1 MSKQR
6 NVDLA
11 KWSGPK
17 RPYDLVKEFV
27 IAFVVVGL
35 LVGAIAAVFSSPD
48 EPAVTLQQWA
58 KQAPADF
65 VATAT
70 GELAGTTIS
79 ASYGPPYNNAGE
91 GLKLGPLKIQKW
103 AGVTIPVNPA
113 VDFVVDPLK
122 FSTDPTMPAVLAK
135 WNAATPDQQTK
146 WATDYAAAIEKA
158 GGDYTKVTASDT
170 FGTVPAMGV
179 GLLGL
184 AQSDVLDGLLTTTVT
199 PYPSDFTKPMLFLAD
214 GGYFDEL
221 GAAQHLHGDQWGM
234 MNETGSYPG
243 QSWLWLFS
251 LWYQVEPFKSSE
263 NADIQIFA
271 LLMLLTLGFIFIPK
285 IPFINRLPRL
295 IPIHRLIWRRYYR
308 ENNL

>member
-1 MSKQR
+1 MSRKER

-11 KWSGPK
+11 KWGGPK

-27 IAFVVVGL
+27 IALLVVSV
-35 LVGAIAAVFSSPD
+35 LVGACAAIFSSPD
-48 EPAVTLQQWA
+48 ERAITLQDWA
-58 KQAPADF
+58 QKAPSDF
-65 VATAT
+65 VATTT

-79 ASYGPPYNNAGE
+79 AAYGPPYNDASE
-91 GLKLGPLKIQKW
+91 GLSLGPLKLQKW
-103 AGVTIPVNPA
+103 FGVTIPVDPKF
-113 VDFVVDPLK
+113 DFVIAPLAYSK
-122 FSTDPTMPAVLAK
+122 NSAVPGAIAQ
-135 WNAATPDQQTK
+135 WNGASANQQTK
-146 WATDYAAAIEKA
+146 WAADYASAIEKA
-158 GGDYTKVTASDT
+158 GDSSKVPTSDAY
-170 FGTVPAMGV
+170 GPVPAMAT
-179 GLLGL
+179 GLLTL
-184 AQSDVLDGLLTTTVT
+184 AQDGNLDGLLTTEDT

-214 GGYFDEL
+214 GGYLDEL

-263 NADIQIFA
+263 NADAQIFF
-271 LLMLLTLGFIFIPK
+271 LLLLLNLGFIFMPK

-295 IPIHRLIWRRYYR
+295 IPFHRLIWRRYYR

>member
-1 MSKQR
+1 VKQKER
-6 NVDLA
+6 NIDLA

-27 IAFVVVGL
+27 IALLVVVV
-35 LVGAIAAVFSSPD
+35 LVGGAAALFSSPD
-48 EPAVTLQQWA
+48 ERAVTLQDWS
-58 KQAPADF
+58 KKSPADF

-79 ASYGPPYNNAGE
+79 AGYGAPYNNAAE
-91 GLKLGPLKIQKW
+91 GLKLGPLSIQKW

-113 VDFVVDPLK
+113 VDFVADPLK
-122 FSTDPTMPAVLAK
+122 FSKDPSVPAALAQ
-135 WNAATPDQQTK
+135 WTGAAADQQTK
-146 WATDYAAAIEKA
+146 WATDYGTAIGKA
-158 GGDYTKVTASDT
+158 GDPAKVVAS
-170 FGTVPAMGV
+170 GAYGPVPVMTS
-179 GLLGL
+179 GLLML
-184 AQSDVLDGLLTTTVT
+184 AQDGILDGLLTTKAT
-199 PYPSDFTKPMLFLAD
+199 PYPSDFTGPMLFLAD
-214 GGYFDEL
+214 GGYLDEL

-251 LWYQVEPFKSSE
+251 SMYQIEPFKSSA
-263 NADIQIFA
+263 NADVQIFA
-271 LLMLLTLGFIFIPK
+271 MLVLLNLGFIFMPK

-295 IPIHRLIWRRYYR
+295 IPIHRLIWRRYYK

>member
-1 MSKQR
+1 MSKER

-17 RPYDLVKEFV
+17 RPYDLVKEFT
-27 IAFVVVGL
+27 IALVVVSV
-35 LVGAIAAVFSSPD
+35 LVGGLAALFSSPD

-58 KQAPADF
+58 NKAPADF
-65 VATAT
+65 VATTA

-79 ASYGPPYNNAGE
+79 ASYGPPYNTAGE
-91 GLKLGPLKIQKW
+91 GLNLGPLKIQKW

-113 VDFVVDPLK
+113 VDFVADPLK
-122 FSTDPTMPAVLAK
+122 FSKDPTVPAALAQ
-135 WNAATPDQQTK
+135 WNGASADQQTK
-146 WATDYAAAIEKA
+146 WATDYASAIEKA
-158 GGDYTKVTASDT
+158 GDYTKVSASDAY
-170 FGTVPAMGV
+170 GPVPVMAN
-179 GLLGL
+179 GLLTL

-251 LWYQVEPFKSSE
+251 LWYQVEPLKSSG
-263 NADIQIFA
+263 NADVQIFA
-271 LLMLLTLGFIFIPK
+271 LLILLNLGFIFMPK
-285 IPFINRLPRL
+285 LPFINRLPRL
-295 IPIHRLIWRRYYR
+295 IPFHRLIWRSYYR

>member
-1 MSKQR
+1 VSKER

-17 RPYDLVKEFV
+17 RPYDLVKEFT
-27 IAFVVVGL
+27 IAL
-35 LVGAIAAVFSSPD
+35 LVVAVLVGGCALLFSSPD
-48 EPAVTLQQWA
+48 EPAITLQKWA
-58 KQAPADF
+58 NSAPSDF
-65 VATAT
+65 VATT
-70 GELAGTTIS
+70 VGELAGTTIS

-91 GLKLGPLKIQKW
+91 GLSLGPIKPQKW

-122 FSTDPTMPAVLAK
+122 FSKDASVPAALSQWTSAP
-135 WNAATPDQQTK
+135 ATQQTK
-146 WATDYAAAIEKA
+146 WANDYASAIEKA
-158 GGDYTKVTASDT
+158 GDYTKVATSDT
-170 FGTVPAMGV
+170 YGPVPTMAA
-179 GLLGL
+179 GLLTL

-251 LWYQVEPFKSSE
+251 LWYQVEPLKSSG

-271 LLMLLTLGFIFIPK
+271 LLILLNLGFIFMPK

-295 IPIHRLIWRRYYR
+295 IPFHRLIWRRYYQ

>member
-1 MSKQR
+1 MSRKER
-6 NVDLA
+6 NIDLA

-27 IAFVVVGL
+27 IALIVVSV
-35 LVGAIAAVFSSPD
+35 LVGACAAIFSSPD
-48 EPAVTLQQWA
+48 ERAITLQDWA
-58 KQAPADF
+58 QNAPSDF
-65 VATAT
+65 VATTT

-79 ASYGPPYNNAGE
+79 AAYGPPYNNASE
-91 GLKLGPLKIQKW
+91 GLSLGPLKLQKW
-103 AGVTIPVNPA
+103 FGVTIPVDPKF
-113 VDFVVDPLK
+113 DFVIAPLAYSK
-122 FSTDPTMPAVLAK
+122 DAVVPAALAQ
-135 WNAATPDQQTK
+135 WNGASADQQTQ
-146 WATDYAAAIEKA
+146 WSTDYASAIEKA
-158 GGDYTKVTASDT
+158 GDSSKVATSAAY
-170 FGTVPAMGV
+170 GPVPAMAN
-179 GLLGL
+179 GLLIL
-184 AQSDVLDGLLTTTVT
+184 AQDGNLDGLLTTEAT

-214 GGYFDEL
+214 GGYLDEL

-263 NADIQIFA
+263 NADAQIFF
-271 LLMLLTLGFIFIPK
+271 LLLLLNLGFIFMPK

-295 IPIHRLIWRRYYR
+295 IPFHRLIWRRYYR

>member
-1 MSKQR
+1 VSKER

-17 RPYDLVKEFV
+17 RPYDLVKEFT
-27 IAFVVVGL
+27 IALVVVSV
-35 LVGAIAAVFSSPD
+35 LVGGLAALFSSPD

-58 KQAPADF
+58 NKAPADF
-65 VATAT
+65 VATTA

-79 ASYGPPYNNAGE
+79 ASYGPPYNTAGE
-91 GLKLGPLKIQKW
+91 GLNLGPLKIQKW

-113 VDFVVDPLK
+113 VDFVADPLK
-122 FSTDPTMPAVLAK
+122 FSKDPTVPAALAQ
-135 WNAATPDQQTK
+135 WNGASADQQTK
-146 WATDYAAAIEKA
+146 WATDYASAIEKA
-158 GGDYTKVTASDT
+158 GDYTKVSASDAY
-170 FGTVPAMGV
+170 GPVPVMAN
-179 GLLGL
+179 GLLTL

-251 LWYQVEPFKSSE
+251 LWYQVEPLKSSG
-263 NADIQIFA
+263 NADVQIFA
-271 LLMLLTLGFIFIPK
+271 LLILLNLGFIFMPK
-285 IPFINRLPRL
+285 LPFINRLPRL
-295 IPIHRLIWRRYYR
+295 IPFHRLIWRSYYR

>member
-1 MSKQR
+1 MSKER

-17 RPYDLVKEFV
+17 RPYDLVKELV
-27 IAFVVVGL
+27 IALLVVTLITVGL
-35 LVGAIAAVFSSPD
+35 AALFSSPD
-48 EPAVTLQQWA
+48 ERAVTLQDWA
-58 KQAPADF
+58 KNSPTDF
-65 VATAT
+65 VATTT

-79 ASYGPPYNNAGE
+79 AAYGPPYNNVSD
-91 GLKLGPLKIQKW
+91 GLKLGPLSIQKW

-122 FSTDPTMPAVLAK
+122 FSKDATIPAALAQ
-135 WNAATPDQQTK
+135 WNGASADQQTK
-146 WATDYAAAIEKA
+146 WASDYAAAIEKS
-158 GGDYTKVTASDT
+158 GGDYTKVATSDVYGPVPTMAS
-170 FGTVPAMGV
+170 
-179 GLLGL
+179 GLL
-184 AQSDVLDGLLTTTVT
+184 AQAQEGILDGLLTTKAT
-199 PYPSDFTKPMLFLAD
+199 PYPTDFTGPMLFLAD
-214 GGYFDEL
+214 GAYLDDL

-251 LWYQVEPFKSSE
+251 LWYQVEPFKSSA
-263 NADIQIFA
+263 NADVQIFA
-271 LLMLLTLGFIFIPK
+271 LLMLLTLCFIYMPK
-285 IPFINRLPRL
+285 LPFINRLPRL

>member
-1 MSKQR
+1 MSTKER

-27 IAFVVVGL
+27 IALTVVSLLVVGL
-35 LVGAIAAVFSSPD
+35 AALFSSPD
-48 EPAVTLQQWA
+48 ERAITLQDWA
-58 KQAPADF
+58 QKAPADF

-79 ASYGPPYNNAGE
+79 ASYGPPYNSASD
-91 GLKLGPLKIQKW
+91 GLALGPLKIQKW

-122 FSTDPTMPAVLAK
+122 FSKDPAVPAALGL
-135 WNAATPDQQTK
+135 WNGSSSDQQTT
-146 WATDYAAAIEKA
+146 WANDYASAIEKA
-158 GGDYTKVTASDT
+158 GDPANVAASDAY
-170 FGTVPAMGV
+170 GPVPAMTA
-179 GLLGL
+179 GLLTL
-184 AQSDVLDGLLTTTVT
+184 AQDGILDGLLTTKAT
-199 PYPSDFTKPMLFLAD
+199 PFPADFTGPMLFLAD
-214 GGYFDEL
+214 GAYLDDL

-271 LLMLLTLGFIFIPK
+271 LIMLLTLGFIFMPK
-285 IPFINRLPRL
+285 LPYINRLPRL
-295 IPIHRLIWRRYYR
+295 IPIHRLIWRRYYD

>member
-1 MSKQR
+1 MSKER

-17 RPYDLVKEFV
+17 RPYDLVKEFT
-27 IAFVVVGL
+27 IALLVVVV
-35 LVGAIAAVFSSPD
+35 LVGGAAAIFSSPD
-48 EPAVTLQQWA
+48 DRAVTLQDWA
-58 KQAPADF
+58 KKSPADF
-65 VATAT
+65 VATTT

-79 ASYGPPYNNAGE
+79 AGYGAPYNNASE
-91 GLKLGPLKIQKW
+91 GLNLGPLKIQKW
-103 AGVTIPVNPA
+103 MGVTIPVNPA

-122 FSTDPTMPAVLAK
+122 SSTDATIPAVLTQ
-135 WNAATPDQQTK
+135 WNGASADQQTK
-146 WATDYAAAIEKA
+146 WATAYSDALAKA
-158 GGDYTKVTASDT
+158 GDPAKVTASDA
-170 FGTVPAMGV
+170 FGPVPAMASGV
-179 GLLGL
+179 LAL
-184 AQSDVLDGLLTTTVT
+184 AQEGVLDGLLTTKAT

-214 GGYFDEL
+214 GGYLDEL

-251 LWYQVEPFKSSE
+251 LWYQVEPFKSSA

-271 LLMLLTLGFIFIPK
+271 ILMLLNLGFIFMPK
-285 IPFINRLPRL
+285 LPFINRLPRL
-295 IPIHRLIWRRYYR
+295 IPIHRLIWRNYYR

>member
-1 MSKQR
+1 VSKER

-27 IAFVVVGL
+27 IALVVVTV
-35 LVGAIAAVFSSPD
+35 LVGACAAIFSSPD
-48 EPAVTLQQWA
+48 EKAVTLQVWA
-58 KQAPADF
+58 QSAPADF
-65 VATAT
+65 VATTT

-79 ASYGPPYNNAGE
+79 AAYGPPYNNASE
-91 GLKLGPLKIQKW
+91 GLTLGPLKLQKW
-103 AGVTIPVNPA
+103 AGVTIPINPA

-122 FSTDPTMPAVLAK
+122 YSKDVAVPAALAQ
-135 WNAATPDQQTK
+135 WNGAAADQQTK
-146 WATDYAAAIEKA
+146 WATDYAAALAKA
-158 GGDYTKVTASDT
+158 GDPAKVVASDAY
-170 FGTVPAMGV
+170 GPVPAMAAGV
-179 GLLGL
+179 LGL
-184 AQSDVLDGLLTTTVT
+184 AQEGILDGLLTTTVT

-221 GAAQHLHGDQWGM
+221 GATLHLHGDQMGM

-251 LWYQVEPFKSSE
+251 AMYQVDPLKSSE
-263 NADIQIFA
+263 NADSQIFA
-271 LLMLLTLGFIFIPK
+271 LLLLLNLGFIFMPK

-295 IPIHRLIWRRYYR
+295 IPFHRLIWRNYYR

>member
-17 RPYDLVKEFV
+17 RPYDLVKEFT
-27 IAFVVVGL
+27 IALLVVTLLTVGL
-35 LVGAIAAVFSSPD
+35 AALFSSPD
-48 EPAVTLQQWA
+48 ERAVTLQDWSM
-58 KQAPADF
+58 KAPADF
-65 VATAT
+65 VATTT

-91 GLKLGPLKIQKW
+91 GLALGPLKIQKW
-103 AGVTIPVNPA
+103 AGITTPVDPA

-122 FSTDPTMPAVLAK
+122 FSKDVAIPAALSL
-135 WNAATPDQQTK
+135 WNGSSADQQTK

-158 GGDYTKVTASDT
+158 GGDYTMVAASDA
-170 FGTVPAMGV
+170 FGPVPAMAN
-179 GLLGL
+179 GLL
-184 AQSDVLDGLLTTTVT
+184 AQAQEGVLDGLLTTKAT
-199 PYPSDFTKPMLFLAD
+199 PYPSDFTGPMLFLAD
-214 GGYFDEL
+214 GVYLDDL

-271 LLMLLTLGFIFIPK
+271 FLMLLTLGFIFMPK
-285 IPFINRLPRL
+285 LPFINRLPRL

>member
-1 MSKQR
+1 MSKER

-35 LVGAIAAVFSSPD
+35 LVGAMAAIFSSPD

-58 KQAPADF
+58 NKAPADF
-65 VATAT
+65 VATTA

-79 ASYGPPYNNAGE
+79 AAYGPPYNTAGE
-91 GLKLGPLKIQKW
+91 GLSLGPLKIQKW
-103 AGVTIPVNPA
+103 AGVTIPVNPV
-113 VDFVVDPLK
+113 VDFVVNPLK
-122 FSTDPTMPAVLAK
+122 FSKDASVPAALAK
-135 WNAATPDQQTK
+135 WNSATAAQQTK
-146 WATDYAAAIEKA
+146 WATDYSTAIGKA
-158 GGDYTKVTASDT
+158 GEYTKVAASDAY
-170 FGTVPAMGV
+170 GPVPAMAT
-179 GLLGL
+179 GLLIL

-221 GAAQHLHGDQWGM
+221 GAAQHLHGTQWGM

-251 LWYQVEPFKSSE
+251 LWYQVEPFKSSA

-271 LLMLLTLGFIFIPK
+271 ILMLLTLGFIFMPK
-285 IPFINRLPRL
+285 LPFINRLPRL
-295 IPIHRLIWRRYYR
+295 IPLHRLIWRRYYR

>member
-1 MSKQR
+1 MSKER

-27 IAFVVVGL
+27 IALVVVTV
-35 LVGAIAAVFSSPD
+35 LVGGLSALFSSPD
-48 EPAVTLQQWA
+48 EPAVTLKVWA
-58 KQAPADF
+58 EQAPSDF
-65 VATAT
+65 VTTAV

-79 ASYGPPYNNAGE
+79 AAYGPPYNNAGE
-91 GLKLGPLKIQKW
+91 GLKLGPLSLQKW

-113 VDFVVDPLK
+113 VDFVVNPLK
-122 FSTDPTMPAVLAK
+122 FSKDAAIPAALGL
-135 WNAATPDQQTK
+135 WNGASTDQQTK
-146 WATDYAAAIEKA
+146 WATDYGTALAKA
-158 GGDYTKVTASDT
+158 GDPAKVTTSDAY
-170 FGTVPAMGV
+170 GPVPVMTN
-179 GLLGL
+179 GLLNL
-184 AQSDVLDGLLTTTVT
+184 AQAGVLDGLLTTTVT

-221 GAAQHLHGDQWGM
+221 GAKLHLHGDQMGM

-251 LWYQVEPFKSSE
+251 AMYQVDPLKSSE
-263 NADIQIFA
+263 NADAQIFA
-271 LLMLLTLGFIFIPK
+271 LLLLLNLGFIFMPK

-295 IPIHRLIWRRYYR
+295 IPFHRLIWRRYYR

>member
-11 KWSGPK
+11 KWNGPK
-17 RPYDLVKEFV
+17 RPYDLVKEFT
-27 IAFVVVGL
+27 IAL
-35 LVGAIAAVFSSPD
+35 LVVTLLTIGLAALFSSPD
-48 EPAVTLQQWA
+48 ERAVTLQDWA
-58 KQAPADF
+58 MKAPADF
-65 VATAT
+65 IATT
-70 GELAGTTIS
+70 SGELAGTTIS

-91 GLKLGPLKIQKW
+91 GLALGPLKIQKW

-122 FSTDPTMPAVLAK
+122 FSKDPLVPAALAK
-135 WNAATPDQQTK
+135 WNAANAGQQTK
-146 WATDYAAAIEKA
+146 WATDYSAAIEKA
-158 GGDYTKVTASDT
+158 GGDYTKVAPSDA
-170 FGTVPAMGV
+170 FGTVPAMAN
-179 GLLGL
+179 GLLTQ
-184 AQSDVLDGLLTTTVT
+184 AQDGILDGLLTTKAT
-199 PYPSDFTKPMLFLAD
+199 PYPSDFTGPMLFLAD
-214 GGYFDEL
+214 GAYLDDL

-251 LWYQVEPFKSSE
+251 LWYQVEPFKSSA

-271 LLMLLTLGFIFIPK
+271 FLMLLTLGFIFMPK
-285 IPFINRLPRL
+285 LPFINRLPRL
-295 IPIHRLIWRRYYR
+295 IPIHRLIWRRYYK

>member
-1 MSKQR
+1 VSKQR

-17 RPYDLVKEFV
+17 RPYDLVKEFT
-27 IAFVVVGL
+27 IALLVVTLLTVGL
-35 LVGAIAAVFSSPD
+35 AALFSSPD
-48 EPAVTLQQWA
+48 ERAVTLQDWSM
-58 KQAPADF
+58 KSPADF
-65 VATAT
+65 VATTT

-91 GLKLGPLKIQKW
+91 GLQLGPLKIQKW

-113 VDFVVDPLK
+113 IDFVVDPLK
-122 FSTDPTMPAVLAK
+122 FSKDATIPSALSL
-135 WNAATPDQQTK
+135 WNGSSADQQTK

-158 GGDYTKVTASDT
+158 GGDYTKVAASDAY
-170 FGTVPAMGV
+170 GPVPAMAS
-179 GLLGL
+179 GLL
-184 AQSDVLDGLLTTTVT
+184 AQAQEGVLDGLLTTKAT
-199 PYPSDFTKPMLFLAD
+199 PYPSDFTGPMLFLAD
-214 GGYFDEL
+214 GAYLDDL

-251 LWYQVEPFKSSE
+251 LWYQVEPFKSSA
-263 NADIQIFA
+263 NADVQIFA
-271 LLMLLTLGFIFIPK
+271 LLMLLTLGFIFMPK
-285 IPFINRLPRL
+285 LPFINRLPRL
-295 IPIHRLIWRRYYR
+295 IPIHRLIWRRYYK

>member
-27 IAFVVVGL
+27 VAL
-35 LVGAIAAVFSSPD
+35 LVVSVLVAGLAALFSSPD
-48 EPAVTLQQWA
+48 ERAVTLQDWSM
-58 KQAPADF
+58 KAPADF
-65 VATAT
+65 VATTA

-79 ASYGPPYNNAGE
+79 AGYGAPYNNASE
-91 GLKLGPLKIQKW
+91 GLSLGPIKMQKW
-103 AGVTIPVNPA
+103 VGVTIPVNPA
-113 VDFVVDPLK
+113 VDFVADPLK
-122 FSTDPTMPAVLAK
+122 FSKDPAVLTALGT
-135 WNAATPDQQTK
+135 WTGASADQQTK
-146 WATDYAAAIEKA
+146 WATDYSTALSKA
-158 GGDYTKVTASDT
+158 GDPAKVTASDAY
-170 FGTVPAMGV
+170 GPVPVMAG
-179 GLLGL
+179 GLLTL
-184 AQSDVLDGLLTTTVT
+184 AQNGLLDGLLTTKAT
-199 PYPSDFTKPMLFLAD
+199 PYPSDFTGPMLFLAD
-214 GGYFDEL
+214 GGYLDEL

-251 LWYQVEPFKSSE
+251 LWYQVEPFKSSA

-271 LLMLLTLGFIFIPK
+271 LLMLLTLGFIFMPK
-285 IPFINRLPRL
+285 IPYLNRLPRL

>member
-1 MSKQR
+1 VSKER

-17 RPYDLVKEFV
+17 RPYDLVKELT
-27 IAFVVVGL
+27 IAILVVSL
-35 LVGAIAAVFSSPD
+35 LTLFSSPD
-48 EPAVTLQQWA
+48 ERAVTLQDWSV
-58 KQAPADF
+58 KSPTDF
-65 VATAT
+65 VATTT

-79 ASYGPPYNNAGE
+79 AAYGAPYNNASE
-91 GLKLGPLKIQKW
+91 GLALGPLKIQKW

-122 FSTDPTMPAVLAK
+122 YSKDVAVPAALSE
-135 WNAATPDQQTK
+135 WNGASAEQQTK
-146 WATDYAAAIEKA
+146 WASDYAAAIEKA
-158 GGDYTKVTASDT
+158 SGDYTKVAANATY
-170 FGTVPAMGV
+170 GPVPAMAAA
-179 GLLGL
+179 LLTQ
-184 AQSDVLDGLLTTTVT
+184 AQDGILDGLLTTKAT
-199 PYPSDFTKPMLFLAD
+199 PYPSDFTQPLLFLAD
-214 GGYFDEL
+214 GAFLDDL

-251 LWYQVEPFKSSE
+251 LWYQVEPFKSSA

-271 LLMLLTLGFIFIPK
+271 FLMLLTLCFIFMPK
-285 IPFINRLPRL
+285 LPFINRLPRL
-295 IPIHRLIWRRYYR
+295 IPIHRLIWRRYYK

>member
-1 MSKQR
+1 MSHKER

-17 RPYDLVKEFV
+17 RPYDLVKEFI
-27 IAFVVVGL
+27 IALVVVSV
-35 LVGAIAAVFSSPD
+35 LVGSAAAIFSSPD
-48 EPAVTLQQWA
+48 ERAITLQDWA
-58 KQAPADF
+58 QKAPSDF
-65 VATAT
+65 VATTT

-79 ASYGPPYNNAGE
+79 AAYGAPYNDASE
-91 GLKLGPLKIQKW
+91 GLSLGPLKLQKW
-103 AGVTIPVNPA
+103 FGVTIPVDPKF
-113 VDFVVDPLK
+113 DFVIAPLAYSK
-122 FSTDPTMPAVLAK
+122 DTAVPAALTQ
-135 WNAATPDQQTK
+135 WNSASADQQSK
-146 WATDYAAAIEKA
+146 WANDYASAIEKT
-158 GGDYTKVTASDT
+158 GDSAKVAASDVY
-170 FGTVPAMGV
+170 GPVPAMAS
-179 GLLGL
+179 GLLTL
-184 AQSDVLDGLLTTTVT
+184 AQDGNLDGLLTTEAT

-214 GGYFDEL
+214 GGYLDEL

-263 NADIQIFA
+263 NADAQIFF
-271 LLMLLTLGFIFIPK
+271 LLLLLNLAFIFMPK

-295 IPIHRLIWRRYYR
+295 IPLHRLIWRRYYR